1 MSPRPAARACGTPSR
16 RVVHLER
23 ASPRAWVPVAVLAC
37 NTTLDV
43 FNEGLG
49 PHHADRIKRTPHRAQ
64 GAPRAGR
71 SSRIEPG
78 ARRPRQHCS
87 SAHAAP
93 LVERCRGGRAVNHT
107 EGGCAGDTVRAR
119 PLQQQQCLHHHPA
132 PSRPWTRPGRQL
144 PLVHDAWLPS
154 SAVCK
159 RRDGRA
165 CGALGRPCTEGHGVG
180 AGRLV
185 SLHCVGCRAAAP
197 TDGLTLVTVQ
207 PLCCKSRAP

>member
-16 RVVHLER
+16 RAVHLER
-23 ASPRAWVPVAVLAC
+23 ASRRAWVPVAVLAC

-64 GAPRAGR
+64 GAPRADR

-78 ARRPRQHCS
+78 DHDSIAAQRTQHRWS
-87 SAHAAP
+87 SAAVVGG
-93 LVERCRGGRAVNHT
+93 LVNNT

-159 RRDGRA
+159 CRDGRA

-197 TDGLTLVTVQ
+197 TDGLALVTVQ
-207 PLCCKSRAP
+207 PLRCKSRAP

>member
-16 RVVHLER
+16 RAVHLER
-23 ASPRAWVPVAVLAC
+23 ASWRAWVPVAVLAC

-93 LVERCRGGRAVNHT
+93 LVKRCRGGRACKQHRRRVRWRYRACT
-107 EGGCAGDTVRAR
+107 PPAAATV
-119 PLQQQQCLHHHPA
+119 PP
-132 PSRPWTRPGRQL
+132 PSPGTFSSVDSPGRQL

-197 TDGLTLVTVQ
+197 TDGLALVTVQ
-207 PLCCKSRAP
+207 PLRCKSRAP